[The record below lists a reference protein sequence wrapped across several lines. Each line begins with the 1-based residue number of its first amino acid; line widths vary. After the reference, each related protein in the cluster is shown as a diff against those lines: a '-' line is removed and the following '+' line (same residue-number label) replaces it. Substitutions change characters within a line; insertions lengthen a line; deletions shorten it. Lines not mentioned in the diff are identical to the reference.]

1 MDSVTGV
8 RTDVDKEFVLLFT
21 VFDEN
26 KSWLLDDNIRRFCSD
41 PEGTLS
47 QKTDSAFVNSNKMS
61 AINGRVFGNLEGLE
75 MCVGDK
81 VSWHLYGMG
90 TDSDVHAGNGLT
102 KILEEEIICLLIAF
116 WNHLIV
122 QIARDVLKL
131 IKENRLEEIVKVLF
145 QFSVVTSYIKRH
157 CFITEF
163 FRQNK

>member
-1 MDSVTGV
+1 MFFKTGAILTCKRGTLDSATGV

-26 KSWLLDDNIRRFCSD
+26 KSWLLDENIRRFCSD

-75 MCVGDK
+75 MCIGDK

-90 TDSDVHAGNGLT
+90 TDSDVHAGNELT
-102 KILEEEIICLLIAF
+102 KVLE
-116 WNHLIV
+116 
-122 QIARDVLKL
+122 K
-131 IKENRLEEIVKVLF
+131 
-145 QFSVVTSYIKRH
+145 
-157 CFITEF
+157 
-163 FRQNK
+163 

>member
-1 MDSVTGV
+1 MFFKTGAILTCKRGTLDSATGV
-8 RTDVDKEFVLLFT
+8 RKDVDKEFVLLFT

-26 KSWLLDDNIRRFCSD
+26 KSWLLDENIRRFCSD

-75 MCVGDK
+75 MCIGDK

-90 TDSDVHAGNGLT
+90 TDSDVHAGNELT
-102 KILEEEIICLLIAF
+102 KLLEEEIICLLLAF

-122 QIARDVLKL
+122 TIARDVLKL

-145 QFSVVTSYIKRH
+145 
-157 CFITEF
+157 
-163 FRQNK
+163 

>member
-1 MDSVTGV
+1 MDSATGV

-26 KSWLLDDNIRRFCSD
+26 KSWLLDENIRRFCSD

-90 TDSDVHAGNGLT
+90 TDSDVHAGNELT
-102 KILEEEIICLLIAF
+102 KVLE
-116 WNHLIV
+116 
-122 QIARDVLKL
+122 K
-131 IKENRLEEIVKVLF
+131 
-145 QFSVVTSYIKRH
+145 
-157 CFITEF
+157 
-163 FRQNK
+163 